1 MQGTPPPARIVVDA
15 RCGEARAGRL
25 FVRNLQVPT
34 PLFMPVGTLGAV
46 KALGPDEAAAAGARV
61 LLANAYHLMLRP
73 GLDVVEGHGGLH
85 RFMGWD
91 GGILTDSGGF
101 QVFSLA
107 ARRRKDPSGFAARVR
122 GGPGGGEARSAE
134 QPPGAKDPSGFAA
147 RVRGGPGGGEARS
160 AEQPAAAVDDDGVEF
175 ASPVD
180 GERVR
185 LTPAGVVEAQR
196 RLGSDI
202 AMVLDECPPSTAPA
216 DDVERAVR
224 RTTEWAR
231 RSAAEPRGPGQA
243 LFGIVQGALDVRLRL
258 AHLDEIAALGF
269 DGIALGG
276 FSVGEAPERRRPVV
290 AEVAPRMPADRPR
303 YLMGVGTPLDLFH
316 AVRAGIDMFDCVL
329 PTRNGRNGQAFT
341 AAGKLS
347 IKQARFRR
355 DAGPI
360 EDGCPCPACARFS
373 RAYLRH
379 LFTAGEILSARLLT
393 IHNLWFYGRWMATL
407 REAIL
412 LGTLESLEEA
422 ARMATGAAPDDPSR

>member
-1 MQGTPPPARIVVDA
+1 MEGTAQPARIEVEA

-25 FVRNLQVPT
+25 FVRSLQVPT

-61 LLANAYHLMLRP
+61 VLANAYHLLLRP

-107 ARRRKDPSGFAARVR
+107 ARRR
-122 GGPGGGEARSAE
+122 
-134 QPPGAKDPSGFAA
+134 
-147 RVRGGPGGGEARS
+147 
-160 AEQPAAAVDDDGVEF
+160 VDDDGVEF

-202 AMVLDECPPSTAPA
+202 AMALDECPPSTAPA
-216 DDVERAVR
+216 DEVERAVR
-224 RTTEWAR
+224 RTTERAR

-276 FSVGEAPERRRPVV
+276 FSVGEAPERRR
-290 AEVAPRMPADRPR
+290 
-303 YLMGVGTPLDLFH
+303 
-316 AVRAGIDMFDCVL
+316 
-329 PTRNGRNGQAFT
+329 
-341 AAGKLS
+341 
-347 IKQARFRR
+347 
-355 DAGPI
+355 
-360 EDGCPCPACARFS
+360 
-373 RAYLRH
+373 
-379 LFTAGEILSARLLT
+379 
-393 IHNLWFYGRWMATL
+393 
-407 REAIL
+407 
-412 LGTLESLEEA
+412 
-422 ARMATGAAPDDPSR
+422 